1 MKTEHVYIAAGTA
14 IIIALILATSQCSVQ
29 VNTKALECVQNAKDS
44 AAAQLCE
51 RLGVH

>member
-1 MKTEHVYIAAGTA
+1 MNTEQLFVTAGTVIIVA
-14 IIIALILATSQCSVQ
+14 IILCTSQCSIQ
-29 VNTKALECVQNAKDS
+29 VNTKALECVQNAKDN